1 MVNKSGCK
9 QKGRGFTLIELVV
22 VVSIVGVIAAIAIPT
37 YFGYI
42 DTARIT
48 VSISVLDT
56 LRKDMEAYND
66 QYHGYPVTVDFT
78 NFTDQNG
85 NSILFTLTVNILQTK
100 MFSWDSYAAG
110 GGTYTITAKA
120 MDSKHTVFTLTPEGI
135 KK

>member
-22 VVSIVGVIAAIAIPT
+22 VVSIIGIIAAIAIPS

-42 DTARIT
+42 DMARLT

-56 LRKDMEAYND
+56 FKKDMEVYND
-66 QYHGYPVTVDFT
+66 QYHGYPANVDFT

-85 NSILFTLTVNILQTK
+85 NSILFSITGNVLQAK
-100 MFSWDSYAAG
+100 MFSWDSYVAG
-110 GGTYTITAKA
+110 GGTYTIKAKA
-120 MDSKHTVFTLTPEGI
+120 MDSKHTILTLTPDGI